1 MSWGGWGGG
10 RVVARCRCLTRIG
23 AFLVVLLAAAEPAWA
38 ASGGSDTWLG
48 IPRVLWYTLNLLL
61 FFGLLGWLLAKP
73 LAAFFRTRQEE
84 IARALAEAT
93 RQQEEAARMRVEM
106 ERRVTSL
113 EGEIAALR
121 QRLRDDGVRER
132 AALVQQGEQ
141 EAQRLLSQLDEEA
154 ARRREEAQAS
164 LAREAAG
171 IAAELAWELLQREV
185 TPEDRER
192 IFRTTLERLRGQVK
206 GGVQ

>member
-10 RVVARCRCLTRIG
+10 GSIARCRCLTRIG

-38 ASGGSDTWLG
+38 SSEGGATWLG
-48 IPRVLWYTLNLLL
+48 IPRVVWYTLNLLL

-73 LAAFFRTRQEE
+73 MAAFFRTRQEE
-84 IARALAEAT
+84 IARALAEAA
-93 RQQEEAARMRVEM
+93 RQQEETVRMKAEM
-106 ERRVTSL
+106 EQRIASL
-113 EGEIAALR
+113 ESEIAALR

-132 AALVQQGEQ
+132 AALVRQGEE
-141 EAQRLLSQLDEEA
+141 EAQRLLTQMEGEA
-154 ARRREEAQAS
+154 VRRREEAQAS

>member
-1 MSWGGWGGG
+1 M
-10 RVVARCRCLTRIG
+10 VAPCRCLTRIG

-48 IPRVLWYTLNLLL
+48 IPRVVWYTLNLLL

-73 LAAFFRTRQEE
+73 MGAFFRTRQEE
-84 IARALAEAT
+84 ISRTLAEAT
-93 RQQEEAARMRVEM
+93 RQQEEAVRMKAEM
-106 ERRVTSL
+106 EQRVASL
-113 EGEIAALR
+113 ENEITALR
-121 QRLRDDGVRER
+121 QRLHDDGVRER
-132 AALVQQGEQ
+132 AALAQQGEQ
-141 EAQRLLSQLDEEA
+141 EAQRLLSQLDGEA

-171 IAAELAWELLQREV
+171 IAADLAWELLQREV

>member
-1 MSWGGWGGG
+1 VSRGGWGGE
-10 RVVARCRCLTRIG
+10 RWVAPCRCLTGIV
-23 AFLVVLLAAAEPAWA
+23 AYLVVLLAAAEPAWA
-38 ASGGSDTWLG
+38 ASGGGDTWLG
-48 IPRVLWYTLNLLL
+48 IPRVVWYTLNLLL

-73 LAAFFRTRQEE
+73 MAAFFRTRREE

-93 RQQEEAARMRVEM
+93 RQQEEAVRMKAEM
-106 ERRVTSL
+106 EQRVASL

-121 QRLRDDGVRER
+121 QRLRDDGARER
-132 AALVQQGEQ
+132 AALVQQGEE
-141 EAQRLLSQLDEEA
+141 EAQRLLAQMDREA
-154 ARRREEAQAS
+154 ARRREEAQAA

-185 TPEDRER
+185 TPDDRER